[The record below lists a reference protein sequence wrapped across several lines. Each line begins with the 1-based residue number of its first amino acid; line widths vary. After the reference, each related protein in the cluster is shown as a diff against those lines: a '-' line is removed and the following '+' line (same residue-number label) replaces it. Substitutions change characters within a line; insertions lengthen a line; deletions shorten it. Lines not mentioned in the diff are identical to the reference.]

1 MSFSEMLAVLIGCVF
16 VNNYVLVRFV
26 GFEHIANDSKKNAK
40 YNAKVSLLF
49 TLILVIATTITFPLD
64 KWVLIPN
71 GFEWARNL
79 VYVIV
84 IALSVFLVETLIMK
98 RTAEWLKYDSINV
111 VLNSVVLGTLLFNQS
126 YNYDWLTSYF
136 AVIGT
141 GIGYFLVATIVSGL
155 RKRID
160 MKAVPESF
168 RGVPIYL
175 ATLTIISLAVY
186 AFA

>member
-98 RTAEWLKYDSINV
+98 RTAEWLKYD
-111 VLNSVVLGTLLFNQS
+111 
-126 YNYDWLTSYF
+126 
-136 AVIGT
+136 
-141 GIGYFLVATIVSGL
+141 
-155 RKRID
+155 
-160 MKAVPESF
+160 
-168 RGVPIYL
+168 
-175 ATLTIISLAVY
+175 
-186 AFA
+186 